1 MNGAAKSPN
10 ERPQEAARSVMGDV
24 RALWTL
30 AGPTPER
37 AALIRFAA
45 IVALVIAANTWGQIR
60 LNEWQ
65 GAFFDA
71 IGRRDLAG
79 FFDQLVVFAEVVGA
93 LLVLVVAQTWL
104 AEHIKVRLRGVLT
117 RALLA
122 EWLQPRRAYLLQ
134 YASATGEHP
143 DQRVHED
150 TRHLAELATDLGI
163 GLVQAGLLLVS
174 FVGVL
179 WRLSSDMAVT
189 IGGGQWT
196 IPGYMVWFALAYS
209 LAGSLLTTWV
219 GRPLVRLNADRYARE
234 ADLRFVMV
242 RIDESAQS
250 MALNR
255 READELGQA
264 KQALEGAQEVGRRLA
279 NAVARLTFVTS
290 TYGWGTLV
298 APVIAAM
305 PAYFSGSMSLG
316 GLMMVIGA
324 FGQVQQ
330 ALRWSVD
337 NYSRIADA
345 RATLG
350 RVSALASAFAGVSG
364 APGGQHVSLETW
376 DSDSI
381 AIEDLCLVLPDGTSR
396 LDENPVTI
404 APGDHVRVVGD
415 PGSGKSL
422 LFLALAGLW
431 SQGSGTI
438 RLPARDSVLF
448 MPERPHLP
456 TGALR
461 DAITPAGLHPSRD
474 EIVAALDR
482 VGLGHLA
489 AHLDREA
496 RWDRELHVEEQQG
509 VALARLLLTRPNWVI
524 MDEALSAYRDGR
536 RRTILATL
544 GRELPGTAFL
554 GTGLPDQENGF
565 WTRSVTLTKTPAAC
579 RPGQSA
585 RAPRKRHSWEM
596 PP

>member
-1 MNGAAKSPN
+1 MA
-10 ERPQEAARSVMGDV
+10 DV

-30 AGPTPER
+30 AGPSAER
-37 AALIRFAA
+37 AALVRLAGV
-45 IVALVIAANTWGQIR
+45 VALVIAANTYGQVR

-71 IGRRDLAG
+71 IGRRDLPA
-79 FFDQLVVFAEVVGA
+79 FFDQLFVFAGVVGA

-104 AEHIKVRLRGVLT
+104 AEHIKVRMRGVLT

-122 EWLQPRRAYLLQ
+122 EWLIPRRAYLLQ
-134 YASATGEHP
+134 YGSETGEHP

-150 TRHLAELATDLGI
+150 TRHLVELATDLGI

-189 IGGGQWT
+189 IGGGEWT

-209 LAGSLLTTWV
+209 LAGSLLTSWI

-234 ADLRFVMV
+234 ADLRFVLV

-255 READELGQA
+255 REEDELGQA
-264 KQALEGAQEVGRRLA
+264 EQALEGVQDIGRRLA
-279 NAVARLTFVTS
+279 NAVSRLTFVTS
-290 TYGWGTLV
+290 AYGWGTLV

-305 PAYFSGSMSLG
+305 PAYFSGSLSLG

-337 NYSRIADA
+337 NFSRIADG

-350 RVSALASAFAGVSG
+350 RVSALAGAFAGLSE
-364 APGGQHVSLETW
+364 PDGGQHVTVETW
-376 DSDSI
+376 DKDSI
-381 AIEDLCLVLPDGTSR
+381 ALDGLCLTLPDGTSR
-396 LDENPVTI
+396 LSEDPLIV
-404 APGDHVRVVGD
+404 APGDRVRVVGD

-422 LFLALAGLW
+422 LFLSLAGLW
-431 SQGSGTI
+431 SQGCGVI
-438 RLPARDSVLF
+438 RLPARDTILF

-456 TGALR
+456 RGALR
-461 DAITPAGLHPSRD
+461 DAITPPGMKPGAEELLS
-474 EIVAALDR
+474 ALDR

-489 AHLDREA
+489 SHLDREA
-496 RWDRELHVEEQQG
+496 RWDRELHFEEQQG
-509 VALARLLLTRPNWVI
+509 VALGRLLLTRPKWVI

-536 RRTILATL
+536 RREILATL
-544 GRELPGTAFL
+544 GRELPDTGFL

-565 WTRSVTLTKTPAAC
+565 WTRTVRLSKTPSGAGPGRAFS
-579 RPGQSA
+579 RPRA
-585 RAPRKRHSWEM
+585 RQPWEM
-596 PP
+596 AP